1 MSWLSAGDI
10 EDAEEINQSDVAVDE
25 KKSPVLRDFSI
36 RLNDVSNLTCLTK
49 TNMATEKGRDMT
61 ATDQKEVTKNPESK
75 EKRII
80 PDTNLEDLVKAEH
93 SKIAALE
100 KEINE
105 LRRLRAAKKCEPTP
119 ISPTSMNYD
128 EIFSADNESAELMDK
143 STAKTTTKN
152 TNKIS
157 FVELLKNDFLIL
169 NASLTEQDEMNKKK
183 KRMNTA
189 DFIQS
194 TCVSVKKHTSRS
206 NPSTVKKSKSSDTSK
221 KKSKF

>member
-1 MSWLSAGDI
+1 MTIQKD
-10 EDAEEINQSDVAVDE
+10 
-25 KKSPVLRDFSI
+25 
-36 RLNDVSNLTCLTK
+36 
-49 TNMATEKGRDMT
+49 RDMI
-61 ATDQKEVTKNPESK
+61 ATDQNNQKEITKNPKFE
-75 EKRII
+75 EKGII
-80 PDTNLEDLVKAEH
+80 PDMNLEDLVKAEH

-105 LRRLRAAKKCEPTP
+105 LRRLRAAKKCEPKP